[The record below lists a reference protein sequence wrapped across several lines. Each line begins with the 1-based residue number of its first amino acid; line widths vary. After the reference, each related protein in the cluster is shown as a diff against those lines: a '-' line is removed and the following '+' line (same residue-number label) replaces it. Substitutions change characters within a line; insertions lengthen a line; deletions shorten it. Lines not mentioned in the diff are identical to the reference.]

1 MATPV
6 KLTLVGGGGHAL
18 GVADAALRAGLDLQG
33 FFDDDSDAPI
43 AAGSPSCPYLGDLTS
58 LEARELD
65 GSPWILALGDLTTRR
80 WLIDRLYKAEDDA
93 AMVIHPDATI
103 SESAVIAGGVWVGPR
118 AVVHTRARVLDHAIV
133 NSGAIVEHDCLV
145 SENAH
150 IAPGATL
157 GGGVSIGN
165 DTLVGLNATVLPG
178 VTIGNGCTIGAGAVV
193 TGRVTDGH
201 IVYGVPA
208 SHTNSRSKP

>member
-1 MATPV
+1 MTEPV

-18 GVADAALRAGLDLQG
+18 VVADAALRAGLALQG
-33 FFDDDSDAPI
+33 FYDDDSDAPL
-43 AAGSPSCPYLGDLTS
+43 AQGTPSCPFLGDLTG
-58 LEARELD
+58 LEDRELD
-65 GSPWILALGDLTTRR
+65 GSPWILALGDLGTRR

-93 AMVIHPDATI
+93 AMVIHPDATV

-133 NSGAIVEHDCLV
+133 NSGAIVEHDCLI

-150 IAPGATL
+150 VAPGAAL
-157 GGGVSIGN
+157 GGSVSVGN

-178 VTIGNGCTIGAGAVV
+178 VAIGSGCTIGAGAVV
-193 TGRVTDGH
+193 TQD
-201 IVYGVPA
+201 VPDMKTVRGA
-208 SHTNSRSKP
+208 PAIESS